1 MENWLWGTRYQSGVE
16 TTDRVGEN
24 TQWDEGCVV
33 VEGVGGAN
41 HEFAWV
47 RGFVPKIRI
56 SSRCIAVDNFLPLEF
71 PVQTNTDRS
80 F

>member
-1 MENWLWGTRYQSGVE
+1 
-16 TTDRVGEN
+16 VGEN

-41 HEFAWV
+41 HEFTQV

-56 SSRCIAVDNFLPLEF
+56 LSRVGLISIRGGNKSLCA
-71 PVQTNTDRS
+71 
-80 F
+80 